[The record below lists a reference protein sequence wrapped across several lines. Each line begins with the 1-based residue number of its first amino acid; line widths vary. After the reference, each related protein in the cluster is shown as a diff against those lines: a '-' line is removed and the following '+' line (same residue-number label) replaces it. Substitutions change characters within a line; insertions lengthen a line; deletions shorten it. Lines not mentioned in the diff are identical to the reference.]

1 LDPAMVEINETNYC
15 DQKPV
20 TMQFSFE
27 EHVVINDILN
37 HALDAYDFTGYNE
50 IYDLPDDSS
59 VKHKTN
65 PLLQKYEELY
75 GKKEEPPQIVEEPKK
90 NHNKT
95 HNSRY

>member
-1 LDPAMVEINETNYC
+1 MDPAMVEINETNYC

-27 EHVVINDILN
+27 EHDVINDILN

-59 VKHKTN
+59 VKRKYNMILELRERCNSLWMHRFDN
-65 PLLQKYEELY
+65 PPYD
-75 GKKEEPPQIVEEPKK
+75 
-90 NHNKT
+90 NN
-95 HNSRY
+95 